1 MEILMLLLMYLFP
14 LLIGV
19 IIFLIRRGF
28 RLMSEIEQLQSEMDE
43 MRLETFTT
51 LETMLSEMRDLDLKG
66 AFESDDEV
74 GVVFSELKNLVEKY
88 KDGLN

>member
-74 GVVFSELKNLVEKY
+74 GVVFSELKNLIEKY